1 MRLQQHATPFLLAWC
16 TEVYTSLCHGVM
28 FSSVQCCAGSCTQG
42 RHLLGPWTPPTTLQC
57 TVHCTVQYIACIL
70 HHPFTRIVGWAV
82 GWLVENDALQE
93 ALIIT
98 ILSLTCHLFVYFL
111 LDILHQFRSHLHIL
125 LSFKFSVHTH
135 RILSMQAARV
145 GGGACL
151 RNLM

>member
-1 MRLQQHATPFLLAWC
+1 MLCRELYTGQTLAG
-16 TEVYTSLCHGVM
+16 TLDSTNHLAVYTAQYS
-28 FSSVQCCAGSCTQG
+28 
-42 RHLLGPWTPPTTLQC
+42 
-57 TVHCTVQYIACIL
+57 VHCLHLTL

-82 GWLVENDALQE
+82 GWLIENDELQE
-93 ALIIT
+93 TLIIT

-145 GGGACL
+145 RGGACF